1 MKSTLKYLALVLLL
15 AMAASSAYAD
25 SYKGTMTRLGTKM
38 EYSFSGGVVTDKK
51 LKGQGTTDMIVSIYG
66 QVEAGSTVAAK
77 FKKLIDYRKN
87 AQDVQVEMWVETTS
101 GHQQVQDKKGKD
113 AATASFKVPDDAKKV
128 EVSMSYTGRMGRYHC
143 FIDWEVVKKGS
154 TKGGNNQS
162 GEILSDE
169 IKWAYGKIKYSIS
182 GGKLTNKGRN
192 SPLDR
197 EYTLEVTPGT
207 TVTLSSTM
215 LSKPEDNKDSKY
227 FTYIEFENRNTG
239 EKKVVHEPTSATLSY
254 TIPENFGE
262 YKYLLGTIGVS
273 HSTKNIEKYKEYDPI
288 NVTWNIVNKK
298 DNNTNNPTPNK
309 NFNWDDVA
317 GDDRC
322 QHCHGQFSNYFFHI
336 PQGGPAVT
344 ICNSDTKKT
353 NKKIVDGLSVLYYL
367 DWIITG
373 DDESELV
380 LDHCDQLGVMK
391 ILGKTKVLLQ
401 KRENGFD
408 YWGLHSGRIVG
419 RHVKQD
425 NVPNPF
431 FKMTNC
437 SVQPNGAIY
446 MLVDDHKTSRVFLF
460 KGSIKARGKRDILT
474 LKPGQVATFDENGN
488 SKLQKFDMNA
498 AAKKY
503 GIKING
509 K

>member
-1 MKSTLKYLALVLLL
+1 MKSTFKYLALALLF
-15 AMAASSAYAD
+15 AMATSAAYAN

-38 EYSFSGGVVTDKK
+38 EYTFSGGVVTDKQ
-51 LKGQGTTDMIVSIYG
+51 LKGQGTTDMIVSVEG
-66 QVEAGSTVAAK
+66 QVEAGSTVSAS
-77 FKKLIDYRKN
+77 FKKLIDFRRN
-87 AQDVQVEMWVETTS
+87 AQDVKLEMWVETTN
-101 GHQQVQDKKGKD
+101 GQKQVIDKKGKD
-113 AATASFKVPDDAKKV
+113 AATASFKVPDNAKKV
-128 EVSMSYTGRMGRYHC
+128 EVEMSYTGRMGRYYC
-143 FIDWEVVKKGS
+143 FIDWEVVKEVNGK
-154 TKGGNNQS
+154 QS
-162 GEILSDE
+162 GQTITEE
-169 IKWAYGKIKYSIS
+169 HEWYGIKIKYSIS
-182 GGKLTNKGRN
+182 GGKLIERGN
-192 SPLDR
+192 SVLGGYDFF
-197 EYTLEVTPGT
+197 LEASPGET
-207 TVTLSSTM
+207 ITLSSTL
-215 LSKPEDNKDSKY
+215 LSKPENKFNNYYTQVGFSGCGSEDIHK
-227 FTYIEFENRNTG
+227 ED
-239 EKKVVHEPTSATLSY
+239 PTSATLSY
-254 TIPENFGE
+254 TIPKNAGITSF
-262 YKYLLGTIGVS
+262 LLGSIS
-273 HSTKNIEKYKEYDPI
+273 LCSEYNDG
-288 NVTWNIVNKK
+288 NKTALASQSLRWDIVVNK
-298 DNNTNNPTPNK
+298 DNNNNNTKNTPK
-309 NFNWDDVA
+309 SFNWDDVA

-488 SKLQKFDMNA
+488 SKLQKFDLDA

-503 GIKING
+503 GIKLS